1 PPREDLRLE
10 ALAGVLDGRIRV
22 HSHCYRAD
30 EILMLLRIADE
41 FGVRIATFQ
50 HVLEGYKVA
59 PEMAAHGA
67 AGSTFSDW
75 WAFKAEAYDAI
86 PYNAALMHRAG
97 VSVSLNSDSSEL
109 MRRLNGEAAKAVKY
123 GGVDPREALA
133 MVTRNPAE
141 QLGVAHRVGTLEVG
155 KDGDLAIWNGDP
167 LSVYSRCEWTLV
179 EGEIVFQRE
188 GN

>member
-1 PPREDLRLE
+1 FVEARDHARERRAFEEARARGEDAAPPREDLRLE

-97 VSVSLNSDSSEL
+97 V
-109 MRRLNGEAAKAVKY
+109 
-123 GGVDPREALA
+123 
-133 MVTRNPAE
+133 
-141 QLGVAHRVGTLEVG
+141 
-155 KDGDLAIWNGDP
+155 
-167 LSVYSRCEWTLV
+167 
-179 EGEIVFQRE
+179 
-188 GN
+188 